1 MNYEGMTTEQ
11 LFAHL
16 QDTKEKMHSL
26 KYAVIN
32 INDVIGMLEDDIN
45 NMSLLLRKDSY
56 QPLDIII

>member
-1 MNYEGMTTEQ
+1 MTTEQ

-26 KYAVIN
+26 KYAVTN

-45 NMSLLLRKDSY
+45 NISLLLQKDSY
-56 QPLDIII
+56 QPLDIIL